1 MFICVHLWFAFA
13 RIHLEVNWSQLKT
26 ILWLRWRLTRNQ
38 WTRSQGLGAVLAAI
52 IAAGAVVLGGACFVG
67 GLLAGSLG
75 LAQAKPVAV
84 WGVWLGVTLA
94 FLFFWLIGLLQELQR
109 SESIDLQRLMHLP
122 VSLGQIFVINYLA
135 SHLAFSILVGVP
147 AMMGLA
153 IGLAISR
160 GPAMLLLAPLALG
173 MVTMITAW
181 TYCLRGWL
189 AGLMSN
195 PRRRRSVIMGI
206 VFAFILLGQAP
217 NLYFNVFRRPNPPAT
232 AAASTPAQPRRIPPR
247 TSEQA
252 KLDQL
257 RSVQKFI
264 PPLWLPIGAQ
274 GLAEGHALPALLG
287 ALGCFAIGAL
297 GLRRAYRGTLRLYR
311 GESGGKTKV
320 PTESAPSSAP
330 APAAAKGRTR
340 FLELRPPGVPE
351 QAAAL
356 GLATFRSL
364 LRAPE
369 VKMAWGASIL
379 VPLIVGGSLLFRA
392 TLKPPDAA
400 KPFFATGAV
409 VFSVFMMVQFFA
421 NQFGFDRD
429 GFRALILSPADRR
442 HILLGKNLACLPVG
456 AGFGLLLL
464 LLVSL
469 RLHLSPLV
477 FIAALF
483 QLAAVLLLA
492 GLGGNLLSILVPYR
506 IQQGT
511 MKPTKMPGL
520 AMLVMMLCHL
530 LFPLAMVPAFL
541 PSLAGF
547 LWQAAGGSNALP
559 VNLILSVGL
568 AALVSVAYWQA
579 LGPLGRLLQRRE
591 TRILAVVTVEV
602 E

>member
-1 MFICVHLWFAFA
+1 M
-13 RIHLEVNWSQLKT
+13 NWSQLKT

-38 WTRSQGLGAVLAAI
+38 WTRSKGLAAVIAAI
-52 IAAGAVVLGGACFVG
+52 IAAGALVMGGASFVG
-67 GLLAGSLG
+67 ALLAGILG
-75 LAQAKPVAV
+75 LAQSPPGVV

-94 FLFFWLIGLLQELQR
+94 FLFFWMIGLLQELQR

-122 VSLGQIFVINYLA
+122 VGLGQMFVINYLA
-135 SHLAFSILVGVP
+135 SHLALSIVIAVP

-153 IGLAISR
+153 LGLTLSR

-173 MVTMITAW
+173 MVSMITAW

-195 PRRRRSVIMGI
+195 PRRRRSIIMAI
-206 VFAFILLGQAP
+206 VFGFILLGQAP
-217 NLYFNVFRRPNPPAT
+217 NVYFNVFRPFHPRAT
-232 AAASTPAQPRRIPPR
+232 AATSTPAQPGRNTLK
-247 TSEQA
+247 TSDQA
-252 KLDQL
+252 KLDLL
-257 RSVQKFI
+257 RSLQKFI
-264 PPLWLPIGAQ
+264 PPLWLPLGAQ

-287 ALGCFAIGAL
+287 AFGCFAIGAL
-297 GLRRAYRGTLRLYR
+297 GLRRAYRATLRLYR
-311 GESGGKTKV
+311 GES
-320 PTESAPSSAP
+320 
-330 APAAAKGRTR
+330 AAKIRVAAQPSPSPTPALVNTRTW
-340 FLELRPPGVPE
+340 FLELHLPGVPE

-356 GLATFRSL
+356 ALTTFRSW

-392 TLKPPDAA
+392 TFKPPDAA
-400 KPFFATGAV
+400 KPFLATGVV
-409 VFSVFMMVQFFA
+409 VFSVFMLVQFFA
-421 NQFGFDRD
+421 NQFGLDRD
-429 GFRALILSPADRR
+429 GFRALILSPAERR
-442 HILLGKNLACLPVG
+442 LILLGKNLACLPVG

-464 LLVSL
+464 ALVSL

-477 FIAALF
+477 FAAAVF

-506 IQQGT
+506 VQQGT

-530 LFPLAMVPAFL
+530 LFPLAIAPAFV
-541 PSLAGF
+541 PPLADL
-547 LWQAAGGSNALP
+547 LWQAAGGSKAVP
-559 VNLILSVGL
+559 VNLILSVIL
-568 AALVSVAYWQA
+568 AAVAALAYWRA
-579 LGPLGRLLQRRE
+579 LSPLGRLLERRE
-591 TRILAVVTVEV
+591 TSILAVMTVKV

>member
-1 MFICVHLWFAFA
+1 M
-13 RIHLEVNWSQLKT
+13 NWSQLKT

-38 WTRSQGLGAVLAAI
+38 WTRSQGLAAVLAAI
-52 IAAGAVVLGGACFVG
+52 IAAGALVLGGGCFVG
-67 GLLAGSLG
+67 GLLAGIVS
-75 LAQAKPVAV
+75 LAQAKPVTV
-84 WGVWLGVTLA
+84 WGVWLGVTLG
-94 FLFFWLIGLLQELQR
+94 FLLFWLIGVLQELQR

-122 VSLGQIFVINYLA
+122 VGLGQMFVINYLA
-135 SHLAFSILVGVP
+135 SHLAFSILVAVP

-173 MVTMITAW
+173 MISMITAW

-195 PRRRRSVIMGI
+195 PRRRRSVIMAI
-206 VFAFILLGQAP
+206 VLVFILLGQAP
-217 NLYFNVFRRPNPPAT
+217 NLYFNVFRPPNRPAT
-232 AAASTPAQPRRIPPR
+232 SATSTPTQPRRDTPR
-247 TSEQA
+247 PSGQA

-257 RSVQKFI
+257 RSLQKFI
-264 PPLWLPIGAQ
+264 PPLWLPLGAQ

-311 GESGGKTKV
+311 GESGGRTKA
-320 PTESAPSSAP
+320 PAPSAPSPAP
-330 APAAAKGRTR
+330 APALVKARTR
-340 FLELRPPGVPE
+340 FLELRLPGVPE

-356 GLATFRSL
+356 ALTTFRSL

-369 VKMAWGASIL
+369 VKMAWVASIF
-379 VPLIVGGSLLFRA
+379 VPLIVGGSILFRA
-392 TLKPPDAA
+392 NLKLPDAA

-409 VFSVFMMVQFFA
+409 VFSIFMLVQFFA

-456 AGFGLLLL
+456 GGFGLLLL
-464 LLVSL
+464 LFISL

-477 FIAALF
+477 FAAALF

-520 AMLVMMLCHL
+520 AMLVMMLCHM
-530 LFPLAMVPAFL
+530 LFPLAMLPVLVP
-541 PSLAGF
+541 PLADL
-547 LWQAAGGSNALP
+547 LWRASGWSTAVP
-559 VNLILSVGL
+559 VNLILSLVL
-568 AALVSVAYWQA
+568 AALAALAYWQA
-579 LGPLGRLLQRRE
+579 LGPMARLLQRRE

>member
-1 MFICVHLWFAFA
+1 
-13 RIHLEVNWSQLKT
+13 VNWSQLKT

-38 WTRSQGLGAVLAAI
+38 WTRSQGLAAVLAAI
-52 IAAGAVVLGGACFVG
+52 IAAGALVLGGTCFVG
-67 GLLAGSLG
+67 GLLAGIFG
-75 LAQAKPVAV
+75 LAQAKPVVV

-94 FLFFWLIGLLQELQR
+94 FLLFWLIGLLQELQR

-122 VSLGQIFVINYLA
+122 VGLGQMFVINYLA
-135 SHLAFSILVGVP
+135 SHLAFSILVAVP

-153 IGLAISR
+153 LGLAISR

-173 MVTMITAW
+173 MVSMITAW

-195 PRRRRSVIMGI
+195 PRRRRSVIMAI
-206 VFAFILLGQAP
+206 VLVFILLGQAP
-217 NLYFNVFRRPNPPAT
+217 NIYFNVFRPPHPPAT
-232 AAASTPAQPRRIPPR
+232 SATSTPAQPRRNTPT
-247 TSEQA
+247 TSGQA

-257 RSVQKFI
+257 RSFQKFI
-264 PPLWLPIGAQ
+264 PPLWLPLGAQ
-274 GLAEGHALPALLG
+274 GLAEGHALPAMLG

-297 GLRRAYRGTLRLYR
+297 GLRRAYLSTLRLYR
-311 GESGGKTKV
+311 GESGGRTKA
-320 PTESAPSSAP
+320 PTQPAPSPTP
-330 APAAAKGRTR
+330 APALATARTR
-340 FLELRPPGVPE
+340 FLELRLPGVPE

-356 GLATFRSL
+356 ALTTFRSW

-369 VKMAWGASIL
+369 VKMAWVASIF
-379 VPLIVGGSLLFRA
+379 VPLIVGGSILFRA
-392 TLKPPDAA
+392 NLKLPDAA

-409 VFSVFMMVQFFA
+409 VFSVFMLVQFYA

-456 AGFGLLLL
+456 GGFGLLLL
-464 LLVSL
+464 LLISL

-477 FIAALF
+477 FAAAVF

-520 AMLVMMLCHL
+520 AMLVMMLCHM
-530 LFPLAMVPAFL
+530 LFPLAIVPVFVPPL
-541 PSLAGF
+541 VGL
-547 LWQAAGGSNALP
+547 LWQAAGWSNTVP
-559 VNLILSVGL
+559 VNLILSVTL
-568 AALVSVAYWQA
+568 AALVSVGYWQA
-579 LGPLGRLLQRRE
+579 LGPLGRLLRRRE

>member
-1 MFICVHLWFAFA
+1 M
-13 RIHLEVNWSQLKT
+13 NWSQLKT

-38 WTRSQGLGAVLAAI
+38 WTRSQGLAAALAAI
-52 IAAGAVVLGGACFVG
+52 IAAGALVLGGACFVG
-67 GLLAGSLG
+67 GLLAGIAG

-94 FLFFWLIGLLQELQR
+94 FLLFWLIGLLQELQR

-122 VSLGQIFVINYLA
+122 VGLGQMFVINYLA
-135 SHLAFSILVGVP
+135 SHLAFSILVAVP
-147 AMMGLA
+147 AMMGIA
-153 IGLAISR
+153 FGLAVSR

-173 MVTMITAW
+173 MVSMITAW

-195 PRRRRSVIMGI
+195 PRRRRNVIMAI
-206 VFAFILLGQAP
+206 VLGFILLGQAP
-217 NLYFNVFRRPNPPAT
+217 NLYFNVFYRFNPSAT
-232 AAASTPAQPRRIPPR
+232 GAASTSAQARRDTPR
-247 TSEQA
+247 TRGLE

-264 PPLWLPIGAQ
+264 PPLWLPLGAQ

-311 GESGGKTKV
+311 GESGGRTKA
-320 PTESAPSSAP
+320 PSQSAPSPTPASAQVK
-330 APAAAKGRTR
+330 ARSR
-340 FLELRPPGVPE
+340 FLELRLPGVPE
-351 QAAAL
+351 QVAAL
-356 GLATFRSL
+356 ALATFRSW

-369 VKMAWGASIL
+369 VKLAWVASIF
-379 VPLIVGGSLLFRA
+379 VPLIVGGSILFRA
-392 TLKPPDAA
+392 NLKLPEAA
-400 KPFFATGAV
+400 KPFIASGAV
-409 VFSVFMMVQFFA
+409 VFSIFMLVQFFA

-456 AGFGLLLL
+456 GGFGLLLL

-469 RLHLSPLV
+469 RLHLSPLT
-477 FIAALF
+477 FAAALF
-483 QLAAVLLLA
+483 QLATVLLLA

-506 IQQGT
+506 VQQGT
-511 MKPTKMPGL
+511 LKPTKMPGL
-520 AMLVMMLCHL
+520 AVLVVMLCHM
-530 LFPLAMVPAFL
+530 LFPLAMVPAFV
-541 PSLAGF
+541 PPLAEL
-547 LWQAAGGSNALP
+547 LWQAGGGSNAVP
-559 VNLILSVGL
+559 VNLILSVTL
-568 AALVSVAYWQA
+568 AALAALAYWQA

-591 TRILAVVTVEV
+591 TRILTVVTVEV